1 MEYKI
6 RRGLFYD
13 PVEDTEEYKIAV
25 VEIQEELDKRMKDFP
40 QGMGSCHKYWQ
51 LKKELLKKVGIDWK
65 TPQECNPRVV
75 FD

>member
-1 MEYKI
+1 
-6 RRGLFYD
+6 
-13 PVEDTEEYKIAV
+13 
-25 VEIQEELDKRMKDFP
+25 MKDFP

-51 LKKELLKKVGIDWK
+51 LKKELLKNVGIDWK